1 MFDLQVR
8 QVAGQAGP
16 CRGAGRAE
24 DSGCVMG
31 EHLHFR
37 PEDKALARELLA
49 ACPLSRDRL
58 PYQPEFDA
66 LLAEFNRRSG
76 QTMGAAVFW
85 RLLSSSAKLGG
96 LAKRKRP

>member
-1 MFDLQVR
+1 MM
-8 QVAGQAGP
+8 
-16 CRGAGRAE
+16 
-24 DSGCVMG
+24 VMG

-49 ACPLSRDRL
+49 ACPVSRDRL
-58 PYQPEFDA
+58 PYTMEFES
-66 LLAEFNRRSG
+66 LWLEFNRKSRRERDLPRD
-76 QTMGAAVFW
+76 VFW